1 MPDYKFVDTHA
12 HLDGE
17 EFNDDLPLVI
27 QRAKDSGVGAIFL
40 PGVDASSVASVMD
53 VCRRYPG
60 YCYPMIGL
68 QPEEVRADW
77 RDVLAMMRKAL
88 VDNASDGSLQ
98 PRYIAIGECGL
109 DFYWSREFEKEQL
122 AAFEEQVKWSVETGL
137 PLMIHC
143 RKAQNELLH
152 ILRIYEKDLHGGVF
166 HCFTG
171 NRKEAEEYLRFDKFV
186 LGVGGVSTFKSSHLR
201 EDLPA
206 AVPLSRIV
214 LETDSPYMAP
224 VPNRGKRNESA
235 FVSLVLEN
243 LAKCYGVAP
252 DEVARVT
259 NDNVHRTFPLYK

>member
-1 MPDYKFVDTHA
+1 MPDYKFIDTHA

-17 EFNDDLPLVI
+17 EFKDDLPLVI
-27 QRAKDSGVGAIFL
+27 QRAKESGLGAIFL
-40 PGVDASSVASVMD
+40 PGVDSSSVASVME
-53 VCRRYPG
+53 VCRQYPG
-60 YCYPMIGL
+60 YCFPMIGL

-77 RDVLAMMRKAL
+77 REVLSMMRKAL
-88 VDNASDGSLQ
+88 DDNASAGLGQ

-122 AAFEEQVKWSVETGL
+122 DAFEEQVKWSVETRL

-143 RKAQNELLH
+143 RKAQSELLH
-152 ILRIYEKDLHGGVF
+152 ILRTYEKDLPGGVF

-171 NRKEAEEYLRFDKFV
+171 NQKEAEEYLCFDKFV
-186 LGVGGVSTFKSSHLR
+186 LGIGGVSTFKSSHLR

-206 AVPLSRIV
+206 VVPLSRIV

-243 LAKCYGVAP
+243 LAQCYATSAE
-252 DEVARVT
+252 DVARVT
-259 NDNVHRTFPLYK
+259 NENVRRIFPLFV

>member
-109 DFYWSREFEKEQL
+109 DFYWSREFEKIGR
-122 AAFEEQVKWSVETGL
+122 AHV
-137 PLMIHC
+137 
-143 RKAQNELLH
+143 
-152 ILRIYEKDLHGGVF
+152 
-166 HCFTG
+166 
-171 NRKEAEEYLRFDKFV
+171 
-186 LGVGGVSTFKSSHLR
+186 
-201 EDLPA
+201 
-206 AVPLSRIV
+206 
-214 LETDSPYMAP
+214 
-224 VPNRGKRNESA
+224 
-235 FVSLVLEN
+235 
-243 LAKCYGVAP
+243 
-252 DEVARVT
+252 
-259 NDNVHRTFPLYK
+259 